1 MHRGRSAGGQSS
13 INRSPRRP
21 TGRIVSSDAHLKV
34 FLISGP
40 FTDVTRESY
49 RDVNGEKEIPRR
61 CLVIKRNHPEPG
73 VERTEL
79 RLVTYQKS
87 GTRLDQAHILMD
99 AARYLQ
105 ERADDADYEDTRRSR
120 TYSRYY
126 SSTRSSSGESG
137 RSGHYG
143 DQRSGSSYGTSGPS
157 GEAKKAAQLA
167 DRKKLRET
175 LENLV
180 AYFARR
186 ADDSGD
192 REWSVITGIAERLLF
207 DVSECI
213 QTEQPISHDMI
224 TRIRGL
230 KKLARQATFKVSATK
245 VWLFLLAI

>member
-1 MHRGRSAGGQSS
+1 MHLGRSAGGRSF
-13 INRSPRRP
+13 NRSPRRT
-21 TGRIVSSDAHLKV
+21 TGPYSDV
-34 FLISGP
+34 N
-40 FTDVTRESY
+40 RESY
-49 RDVNGEKEIPRR
+49 REINREKEIPRR

-120 TYSRYY
+120 TYSRCY
-126 SSTRSSSGESG
+126 SSTRSSGGESG
-137 RSGHYG
+137 RSGQYG
-143 DQRSGSSYGTSGPS
+143 DERSGSSYRTSDVT
-157 GEAKKAAQLA
+157 GETKKAAQLA

-180 AYFARR
+180 TYFARR
-186 ADDSGD
+186 ADETGD

-207 DVSECI
+207 DISECI
-213 QTEQPISHDMI
+213 QTEQPLSHDMI

-230 KKLARQATFKVSATK
+230 KKLARQATIKASGGEA
-245 VWLFLLAI
+245 AS